1 MNTIEKLENR
11 IDELEKLVNHDILT
25 SLPNK
30 LLFKNLLNKSV
41 ANASRNNYIVSV
53 VLLSLDRFQDITDTY
68 GHLIGDELIL
78 KISKRLLKRVREG
91 DLVAHIAY
99 DEFAIILE
107 HIYDEDVIAQVV
119 NTILKTISKP
129 CELSNGAVVCIEA
142 CAGISVTP
150 KDSKDTKSLLEFAEN
165 SLVQA
170 KQDGHGLYRFYTD
183 DMTQKSMQKIAYKEA
198 IIDAINSDKL
208 YLYYQPKVDIN
219 SGEITGAEA
228 LVRWK
233 CTTYGDVPPDIF
245 IPIAQ
250 ETGVIH
256 LVGEWV
262 INRAFNQGKMWLDSG
277 YKIPISINISSK
289 QIAHHD
295 IASTISKALK
305 SSNFDA
311 NYLEL
316 EIKEDIFIQKKEA
329 VDSLQKLRKLGVRV
343 SIDNFGTGFSSLA
356 DLKSLPIDG
365 VKIGRFFIDTITEDK
380 NDAQL
385 VAAIIKMCNALN
397 LKATAVGVEEQEQ
410 LDFLKESGCDIYQ
423 GHIKSKALSVKQ
435 FEKLLIKQSH

>member
-11 IDELEKLVNHDILT
+11 IDELEKLVNHDVLT
-25 SLPNK
+25 NLPNK
-30 LLFKNLLNKSV
+30 LLFQDLLKKSV
-41 ANASRNNYIVSV
+41 ANACRNSYIIAV
-53 VLLSLDRFQDITDTY
+53 VLLDLNRLKDIYDTY
-68 GHLIGDELIL
+68 GYMIGDELVL
-78 KISKRLLKRVREG
+78 KISNRLLNRVREG
-91 DLVAHIAY
+91 DIVARVSN
-99 DEFAIILE
+99 DGFAIILE
-107 HIYDEDVIAQVV
+107 HIHDQDVIAQVV
-119 NTILKTISKP
+119 NTILVTISKP
-129 CELSNGAVVCIEA
+129 CLLSNGMEVCIEA
-142 CAGISVTP
+142 SAGISVTP
-150 KDSKDTKSLLEFAEN
+150 KDSKESADLVEFAQS

-183 DMTQKSMQKIAYKEA
+183 DMTRKSMQKIAYREA
-198 IIDAINSDKL
+198 IIDAVKNDKFH
-208 YLYYQPKVDIN
+208 LYYQPKVDIE
-219 SGEITGAEA
+219 SGKIVGVEA
-228 LVRWK
+228 LIRWK
-233 CTTYGDVPPDIF
+233 CAAYGDVPPDIF

-423 GHIKSKALSVKQ
+423 GYIKSKALSVKQ